1 MVKPKRLRTRK
12 YTCKEYIKGA
22 LEYLK
27 PPESITVSE
36 WAEKYRILD
45 SKTSAE
51 PGPWNND
58 RTPYL
63 KGIMDE
69 FTNYETEEIIFVK
82 PTQVGGTECMNNMLG
97 YVIQQDPAPT
107 EVVYPTETM
116 AESISS
122 KRLQPMIL
130 ASEPLR
136 KKYDAN
142 SSKLELNFSDMFIKI
157 VGSNSPVGVAS
168 FAMKYLF
175 IDEVDKFPGA
185 SKKEADPV
193 SLAEERTKTFRGRKI
208 FKTSTPTIRTGH
220 IWSAKEKA
228 DAEKHYFIPCPHC
241 GEFIELFFS
250 NLRWPGKDKDMVEA
264 YGADSIKEQLE
275 ALEQDPESE
284 GLSDTDRAE
293 FAFYVCQ
300 ECGCIITDQQKQQA
314 VKRGHWETVSSRTQ
328 FVKKVCFW
336 INTLY
341 SPFVRFAEIAKKFMD
356 SKGDPE
362 KLQNFVNS
370 WLAEPWEDTKLKT
383 TKELVLERQT
393 ELPAYTIPEW
403 TKLLTGGVDVQE
415 NSVYWT
421 IRAWGDYITSQNI
434 AHGQAYGF
442 TEVEAVMNMEFKTPS
457 GLSYVVNLCLVDSG
471 NDTDNVYD
479 FCALNS
485 EWALP
490 CKGSSNPMQNHFKIS
505 TVNKDSSKAYGMNLI
520 IVDGGKYKD
529 MIAGRLRKP
538 NGRGSWMV
546 YKDCDEEYA
555 AQVTAEHKINVKNG
569 SKVRQEWVQ
578 KTSHADNHYLD
589 AEVYA
594 LAAADTLGVRMLHL
608 QTIQEQAQE
617 AAKPPEPSPPEE
629 DWIRQNDEWIKEG

>member
-1 MVKPKRLRTRK
+1 MVKPKQLRIRK
-12 YTCKEYIKGA
+12 YTCKAYIREA
-22 LEYLK
+22 LEHLK

-82 PTQVGGTECMNNMLG
+82 PTQVGGTEALLNMLG
-97 YVIQQDPAPT
+97 YVITQDPSPT
-107 EVVYPTETM
+107 EVVYPTETLG
-116 AESISS
+116 ESISGQ
-122 KRLQPMIL
+122 RLQPMMENT
-130 ASEPLR
+130 EPLR
-136 KKYDAN
+136 KKYDT
-142 SSKLELNFSDMFIKI
+142 SSPKLELNFSDMFVKV

-175 IDEVDKFPGA
+175 IDEIDKFPGA

-220 IWSAKEKA
+220 IWKAKEDA
-228 DAEKHYFIPCPHC
+228 DAEKHYLVPCPHC
-241 GEFIELFFS
+241 GEFIELKFS
-250 NLRWPGKDKDMVEA
+250 QLKWPGKDRDMVDA
-264 YGADSIKEQLE
+264 YGAENIREGLE
-275 ALEQDPESE
+275 KLQTEDDGE
-284 GLSDTDRAE
+284 GLSDADRAE
-293 FAFYVCQ
+293 FAFYICQ
-300 ECGCIITDQQKQQA
+300 ECGCAITDQQKQQA
-314 VKRGHWETVSSRTQ
+314 VKLGHWEVVSQKTQ

-341 SPFVRFAEIAKKFMD
+341 SPFVRFSEIAKKFMD
-356 SKGDPE
+356 TKSDPE
-362 KLQNFVNS
+362 KFQNFVNS

-383 TKELVLERQT
+383 SADLVMERQT
-393 ELPAYTIPEW
+393 ELPAFTVPEW
-403 TKLLTGGVDVQE
+403 AKLITGGVDVQE
-415 NSVYWT
+415 SSLYWT

-434 AHGQAYGF
+434 AHGQAYSF
-442 TEVEAVMNMEFKTPS
+442 AEIEAVMNLEYKTPS
-457 GLSYVVNLCLVDSG
+457 GAPRVVNLCLIDSG
-471 NDTDNVYD
+471 YNADSCYD
-479 FCALNS
+479 FCADNS

-490 CKGSSNPMQNHFKIS
+490 VKGSSNPMQTHFKLS
-505 TVNKDSSKAYGMNLI
+505 TVNKDTSKAYGMNLV

-529 MIAGRLRKP
+529 MIAGRMRRK

-546 YKDCDEEYA
+546 YSGCDQEYA
-555 AQVTAEHKINVKNG
+555 EQVTAEHKINVKSGNR
-569 SKVRQEWVQ
+569 VRQEWVQ

-589 AEVYA
+589 CEVYA
-594 LAAADTLGVRMLHL
+594 MAAADTLGVRMLHL
-608 QTIQEQAQE
+608 QQQPAPTQKQPEQA
-617 AAKPPEPSPPEE
+617 PTPEE
-629 DWIRQNDEWIKEG
+629 NWIRQNEGWLE

>member
-1 MVKPKRLRTRK
+1 
-12 YTCKEYIKGA
+12 
-22 LEYLK
+22 
-27 PPESITVSE
+27 
-36 WAEKYRILD
+36 
-45 SKTSAE
+45 
-51 PGPWNND
+51 
-58 RTPYL
+58 
-63 KGIMDE
+63 
-69 FTNYETEEIIFVK
+69 
-82 PTQVGGTECMNNMLG
+82 
-97 YVIQQDPAPT
+97 
-107 EVVYPTETM
+107 
-116 AESISS
+116 
-122 KRLQPMIL
+122 
-130 ASEPLR
+130 
-136 KKYDAN
+136 
-142 SSKLELNFSDMFIKI
+142 
-157 VGSNSPVGVAS
+157 
-168 FAMKYLF
+168 
-175 IDEVDKFPGA
+175 
-185 SKKEADPV
+185 
-193 SLAEERTKTFRGRKI
+193 
-208 FKTSTPTIRTGH
+208 
-220 IWSAKEKA
+220 
-228 DAEKHYFIPCPHC
+228 
-241 GEFIELFFS
+241 
-250 NLRWPGKDKDMVEA
+250 MVEA

-569 SKVRQEWVQ
+569 SKVRQEWVP

-608 QTIQEQAQE
+608 QTIQEQTQE
-617 AAKPPEPSPPEE
+617 AAKPPETSPPEE